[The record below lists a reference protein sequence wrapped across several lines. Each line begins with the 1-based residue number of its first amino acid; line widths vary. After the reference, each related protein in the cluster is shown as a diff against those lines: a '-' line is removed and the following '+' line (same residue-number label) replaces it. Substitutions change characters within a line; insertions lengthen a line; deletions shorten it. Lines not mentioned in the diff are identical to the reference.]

1 MAVLTFGPI
10 YCEDSVAL
18 ASFPVEPINTIS
30 NAAIVLFGLATLYL
44 TWKRAPRSYD
54 LYGLGALL
62 ILNGIGSGLW
72 HGTREPWALVWD
84 VTPGLI
90 FLFALAFCWARRL
103 WTTLG
108 AILALLGFYM
118 LFQFSREYFG
128 AIQQRWVAIAPA
140 VVLMGMIL
148 VGQTAMRSKPA
159 ALWGL
164 AAIASSLA
172 ALGFRSVDLQACAYI
187 PFGTHFLWHI
197 LNSAGAFM
205 GVVALVTLQRKTSG
219 ARPRPSSAA
228 AVRDAAE

>member
-10 YCEDSVAL
+10 YCEDSIAL

-30 NAAIVLFGLATLYL
+30 NAVIVLFGFATLYL
-44 TWKRAPRSYD
+44 TSKRAPRSYD
-54 LYGLGALL
+54 LYALGALL
-62 ILNGIGSGLW
+62 VLNGIGSGLW
-72 HGTREPWALVWD
+72 HGTRERWALVWD
-84 VTPGLI
+84 VTPGLV

-108 AILALLGFYM
+108 AVLALAGFYF

-140 VVLMGMIL
+140 VVLMGMVL
-148 VGQTAMRSKPA
+148 VGQTAMRSRPA

-164 AAIASSLA
+164 AAIASSLT
-172 ALGFRSVDLQACAYI
+172 ALGFRTIDLQSCAYI

-197 LNSAGAFM
+197 FNSAGAFM
-205 GVVALVTLQRKTSG
+205 GVIALVTLHTQGAKARPPAIVIPASG
-219 ARPRPSSAA
+219 ASR
-228 AVRDAAE
+228 